1 MRLLTFIINRRRS
14 IKRTGFTLVELMV
27 VISIIGILA
36 AFLLPSL
43 SGSRSLATRTACVN
57 NLRQIILAAQS
68 YAHDDRQGA
77 LTAAFKDDDNDL
89 NNLYPSYMQNLK
101 IFSCPAG
108 RQIIRSNAYL
118 KHPFTD
124 ETVLTD
130 LYEISDRRGG
140 FGSGYEPF
148 GFMNFNGT
156 ESTEFSVRG
165 FSFTSPGIKKTLNSV
180 SAYVRKS
187 EALGLKGTSVSP
199 SQIWFIVDAD
209 SGGRGNGIQNYPDS
223 ADNHGSLGGNVSK
236 CDGSVEWIPRNR
248 YIDNYEL
255 SQDENRRH

>member
-1 MRLLTFIINRRRS
+1 MRILFFIINKGRL
-14 IKRTGFTLVELMV
+14 IKSSGFTLVELMV
-27 VISIIGILA
+27 VISIIGILTA
-36 AFLLPSL
+36 LLLPSI
-43 SGSRSLATRTACVN
+43 SGSRSLATRTACIN

-89 NNLYPSYMQNLK
+89 NNLYSSYMQNLK
-101 IFSCPAG
+101 VFSCPAG

-118 KHPFTD
+118 KNPFTD

-180 SAYVRKS
+180 SNYARRS
-187 EALGLKGTSVSP
+187 EVFGLKGTSVSP
-199 SQIWFIVDAD
+199 SQIWLIVDAD
-209 SGGRGNGIQNYPDS
+209 SGGGGNRIQNYPDS

-236 CDGSVEWIPRNR
+236 CDESVDWVPRNR
-248 YIDNYEL
+248 YLYGYEL
-255 SQDENRRH
+255 SQDENRGP

>member
-1 MRLLTFIINRRRS
+1 
-14 IKRTGFTLVELMV
+14 
-27 VISIIGILA
+27 
-36 AFLLPSL
+36 
-43 SGSRSLATRTACVN
+43 
-57 NLRQIILAAQS
+57 
-68 YAHDDRQGA
+68 
-77 LTAAFKDDDNDL
+77 
-89 NNLYPSYMQNLK
+89 MQNLK

-199 SQIWFIVDAD
+199 SQIWLIVDAD

>member
-108 RQIIRSNAYL
+108 RQIIRSNAYI

-199 SQIWFIVDAD
+199 SQIWLIVDAD